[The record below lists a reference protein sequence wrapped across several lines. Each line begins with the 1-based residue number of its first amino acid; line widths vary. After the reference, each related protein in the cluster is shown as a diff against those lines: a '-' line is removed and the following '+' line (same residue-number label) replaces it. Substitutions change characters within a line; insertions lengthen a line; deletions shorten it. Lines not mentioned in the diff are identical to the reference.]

1 MYHYLLIAHT
11 YMRWL
16 VLIGLLFTLT
26 RFTIRLFQR
35 KKFTNLDN
43 LFRHGTA
50 TIIHLQLLI
59 GIVLFI
65 QAPLRQVF
73 WKSDKLPFGNM
84 ELTFY
89 NILHP
94 FTMILATVVISIGSA
109 LAKRK
114 SDDGDKYRTTV
125 LFFAIGLILI
135 FLAIP
140 WPFSPF
146 AIRPLTR

>member
-16 VLIGLLFTLT
+16 VLFSLLFTLT
-26 RFTIRLFQR
+26 RFTIRSLQR
-35 KKFTNLDN
+35 KPFTNLDN
-43 LFRHGTA
+43 LARHGTA
-50 TIIHLQLLI
+50 TIIHLQLII
-59 GIVLFI
+59 GIGLFT
-65 QAPLRQVF
+65 QTPLNKVF
-73 WKSDKLPFGNM
+73 WNSDPLPFENM

-89 NILHP
+89 NIFHP
-94 FTMILATVVISIGSA
+94 LVMLLATVIISIGSA

-114 SDDGDKYRTTV
+114 QNEADKYKTTL
-125 LFFAIGLILI
+125 LFFGLGLLLI

-146 AIRPLTR
+146 ANRPFIR